1 METRRLKTMLRS
13 SRLLFPAAWS
23 LALGPAAVAAAVE
36 PDATAEGVAGAAVVP
51 RSTFTFVWVVG

>member
-1 METRRLKTMLRS
+1 MLRS

-36 PDATAEGVAGAAVVP
+36 PDATAAAVAGAAVVP